1 MSNQKMVITVGREC
15 GSGGHEISERLEQH
29 YGIKLY
35 DRGII
40 DVMAEQLN
48 EDPETLTKIDEKLTR
63 RFSIRKGGFA
73 ALRND
78 PLNKLSKA
86 DLLYL
91 REEATIRKLA
101 EEESFIL
108 VGRAGNA
115 ILDGNPNVIRF
126 FIFASEEFKI
136 PRVKEYYHLNTDKD
150 AKKKMEQVDKDRQNF
165 YHYYS
170 GLSWGSSEG
179 YDFLLD
185 SSVLGIDET
194 VNLITSIVDRK
205 FS

>member
-1 MSNQKMVITVGREC
+1 MSNQNMVITIGREC
-15 GSGGHEISERLEQH
+15 GSGGHEIGERLQQH

-35 DRGII
+35 DRDII
-40 DVMAEQLN
+40 DVMAEQLDV
-48 EDPETLTKIDEKLTR
+48 DPETLAKVDEKVTR

-101 EEESFIL
+101 EQESFIL
-108 VGRAGNA
+108 VGRAGSA
-115 ILDGNPNVIRF
+115 ILADNPNVIRF

-136 PRVKEYYHLNTDKD
+136 PRVREYYHLNTDKD

-165 YHYYS
+165 YRYYS
-170 GLSWGSSEG
+170 GLDWGSGEG
-179 YDFLLD
+179 HDFLLN

-194 VNLITSIVDRK
+194 VNLIISIVDKK

>member
-1 MSNQKMVITVGREC
+1 MSNQNMVITIGREC
-15 GSGGHEISERLEQH
+15 GSGGHEIGERLQQH

-35 DRGII
+35 DRDII
-40 DVMAEQLN
+40 DVMAEHLDV
-48 EDPETLTKIDEKLTR
+48 DPETLAKIDEKVTR

-101 EEESFIL
+101 EQESFIL

-115 ILDGNPNVIRF
+115 ILADNPNVIRF

-136 PRVKEYYHLNTDKD
+136 PRVREYYHLNTDKD

-170 GLSWGSSEG
+170 GLDWGSSEG
-179 YDFLLD
+179 HDFLLN

-194 VNLITSIVDRK
+194 VNLIISIVDKK